1 MSRSETQHIAANDA
15 RHNPA
20 DLPDDIFP
28 DELEQAIW
36 QDPALT
42 EALKNVAE
50 QPAAARQILWR
61 PVMAACFVLLV
72 SGALFLLQPPDT
84 APVISQLLSYQSK
97 VAERQMVNLQDGSE
111 ILLNADTQLSVSF
124 SAKQRSISLKKGE
137 AYFDVQKDP
146 QRPFVIGT
154 QWGDIQVVGTEFN
167 VDQTA
172 QGVEVSVYEG
182 QVQVTSLHGDTTMLQ
197 VGEMAR
203 LTADN
208 IEVSVFQAE
217 NQGADWMSGQLIVQG
232 HSIQYVVDQL
242 NRYSEQPIYLAPD
255 VRDVKISG
263 AFEVEKIEQSLNLL
277 TEISGLQ
284 LSQIQGVYY
293 LSPIQ

>member
-42 EALKNVAE
+42 DALQNVAE

-72 SGALFLLQPPDT
+72 SGALFFRQPSDT

-217 NQGADWMSGQLIVQG
+217 SQGADWMSGQLIVQG

-255 VRDVKISG
+255 VRDVRISG

>member
-1 MSRSETQHIAANDA
+1 MSRSETRHIAANDA

-20 DLPDDIFP
+20 DLPDDIAL

-42 EALKNVAE
+42 DALKNVAE
-50 QPAAARQILWR
+50 PSTRVRPGLWQPA
-61 PVMAACFVLLV
+61 MAACFVLLV
-72 SGALFLLQPPDT
+72 SGGLFFLQPSGT
-84 APVISQLLSYQSK
+84 TPVISQLLSYQSK

-146 QRPFVIGT
+146 QRPFIIGT

-182 QVQVTSLHGDTTMLQ
+182 QVQVTSLHGNTTMLQ

-203 LTADN
+203 LTADK
-208 IEVSVFQAE
+208 IEVSVFQPE
-217 NQGADWMSGQLIVQG
+217 SQGADWMSGQLIVQG

-255 VRDVKISG
+255 VRDVRISG

>member
-1 MSRSETQHIAANDA
+1 MSRSETRHIAANDA

-20 DLPDDIFP
+20 DLPDDIAL

-42 EALKNVAE
+42 GALKNVAE
-50 QPAAARQILWR
+50 PSTRVRPGLWQPA
-61 PVMAACFVLLV
+61 MAACFVLLV
-72 SGALFLLQPPDT
+72 SGGLLFLQPSGT
-84 APVISQLLSYQSK
+84 TPVISQLLSYQSK

-242 NRYSEQPIYLAPD
+242 NRYSKQPIYLAPD

>member
-242 NRYSEQPIYLAPD
+242 NRYSKQPIYLAPD